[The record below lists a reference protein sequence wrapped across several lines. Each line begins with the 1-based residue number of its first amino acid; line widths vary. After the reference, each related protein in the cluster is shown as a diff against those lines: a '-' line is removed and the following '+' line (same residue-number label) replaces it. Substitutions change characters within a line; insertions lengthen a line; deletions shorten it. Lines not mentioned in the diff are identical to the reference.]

1 MFHVPSII
9 SDDGIIGKGV
19 VAAAR
24 ESIGKAMGS
33 QRAELGGAEERRR
46 ATAGLKGGKFKDKA
60 EREEYRRQINE
71 IHGGPD
77 NAGKWL
83 LLPPDAEVQMLGF
96 SLQDSQFV
104 ESMQFDVEELC
115 RWYGARRILCRTFCG
130 PRSTTSKNW
139 ASAS

>member
-1 MFHVPSII
+1 MGTQTRGS
-9 SDDGIIGKGV
+9 
-19 VAAAR
+19 AAL
-24 ESIGKAMGS
+24 KN
-33 QRAELGGAEERRR
+33 GGAPPM
-46 ATAGLKGGKFKDKA
+46 ALKGGKFKDKA

-71 IHGGPD
+71 IHGGPE

-115 RWYGARRILCRTFCG
+115 RWYGSRRIWCRTFCG

-139 ASAS
+139 ASASSSTA